1 MYKNISLRTCVADA
15 KIFPIPIMVYQS
27 IKQWPENERPRE
39 RLLEYGAESLSD
51 AQLLAI
57 VLRTGGGQKSALDLA
72 LEILNVFG
80 GLKRLEVATMNELS
94 GIKGLGK
101 AKIAQVKAA
110 CELGRRLS
118 REAIDKGPAFSTS
131 QEAYQYYHNRFDN
144 CRKEEFH
151 CAILDA
157 KNRMMRNYRVSVGTL
172 TQSLI
177 HPREAFREAIRESAA
192 SVIFI
197 HNHPS
202 GDPTP
207 SRDDILVTEKLVNA
221 GDLIGIKVLDH
232 IIIGNRS
239 YVSMMEHGYIK

>member
-1 MYKNISLRTCVADA
+1 MAYK
-15 KIFPIPIMVYQS
+15 S

-39 RLLEYGAESLSD
+39 RLLQYGAESLSD

-80 GLKRLEVATMNELS
+80 GLKQIEEATMGELS
-94 GIKGLGK
+94 GIKGLGI

-118 REAIDKGPAFSTS
+118 RETIDKGPAFSS
-131 QEAYQYYHNRFDN
+131 GQEVYHYYADRFDR

-157 KNRMMRNYRVSVGTL
+157 KNRMVRNYRVSVGTL

-207 SRDDILVTEKLVNA
+207 SREDIVITEKLVNA

-232 IIIGNRS
+232 VIIGNRH